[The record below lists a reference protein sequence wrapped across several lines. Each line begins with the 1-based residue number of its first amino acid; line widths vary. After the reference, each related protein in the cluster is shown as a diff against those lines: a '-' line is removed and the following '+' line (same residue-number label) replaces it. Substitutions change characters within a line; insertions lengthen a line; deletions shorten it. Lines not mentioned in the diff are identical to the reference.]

1 MCRAKGRSKAC
12 ISCQTLKARCDLSD
26 RILAEKRSATS
37 QAGRKASKRR
47 RKSMVIWSDDEEE
60 QEESQGEG
68 EGEGKKENLKLVI
81 RPRVRF
87 VPPTSSTTQEP
98 FVQTFKRC
106 MGNIVKAL
114 DRNMAAVTRMSVDLQ
129 DLSGHLDES
138 FEVLRTLGTALA
150 NRALNEDDN
159 RRRNE

>member
-1 MCRAKGRSKAC
+1 
-12 ISCQTLKARCDLSD
+12 
-26 RILAEKRSATS
+26 
-37 QAGRKASKRR
+37 
-47 RKSMVIWSDDEEE
+47 MVIWSDDEEE

-68 EGEGKKENLKLVI
+68 EGEGKGKKENLKLVI